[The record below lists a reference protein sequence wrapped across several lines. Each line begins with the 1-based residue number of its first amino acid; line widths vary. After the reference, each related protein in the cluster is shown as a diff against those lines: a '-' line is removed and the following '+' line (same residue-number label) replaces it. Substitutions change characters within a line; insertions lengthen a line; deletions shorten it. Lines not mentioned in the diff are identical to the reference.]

1 MSDTFL
7 HQNAYFVM
15 VCELLGDSL
24 YDFLSL
30 GLNSSMKIL

>member
-1 MSDTFL
+1 MMSDTFV
-7 HQNAYFVM
+7 HRGVYFVM

-30 GLNSSMKIL
+30 GFCN